1 MTMSTS
7 KTLRSLA
14 TLSVM
19 GGALAF
25 ASAASAGDCSSKKA
39 MQTQASTQQ
48 TQVLASSTTLSP
60 SYTFEQ
66 TQAAPVILAGD
77 YSKKSYSKAKSNIVE
92 TAMATES
99 LSTLV
104 AAVKAADL
112 VGTLSGDGPFTV
124 FAPTNAAF
132 AGLPAGT
139 VDTLLMPENKGQ
151 LTTVLT
157 SHVVSGK
164 FKAKN
169 IVALAKENGGSVQ
182 IPTVGGAMLTAIL
195 SGDTLYVKDE
205 QGGLASVALAD
216 VKTSNGVVHVVDKV
230 LLPGSTS

>member
-1 MTMSTS
+1 MTLYSP
-7 KTLRSLA
+7 KTIRSFA
-14 TLSVM
+14 TLSLM

-25 ASAASAGDCSSKKA
+25 ASAASAGDCSSKKS
-39 MQTQASTQQ
+39 MQTQASTHQ
-48 TQVLASSTTLSP
+48 TQVLASSTSLSP
-60 SYTFEQ
+60 SYAFD
-66 TQAAPVILAGD
+66 QAEVAPVIFAGD
-77 YSKKSYSKAKSNIVE
+77 YGKKKAKSNIVE
-92 TAMATES
+92 TAVATES

-124 FAPTNAAF
+124 FAPTNDAF

-139 VDTLLMPENKGQ
+139 VETLLMPENKGQ

-169 IVALAKENGGSVQ
+169 IVKLAQDNGGSVQ
-182 IPTVGGAMLTAIL
+182 IPTVSGAMLTAIL
-195 SGDTLYVKDE
+195 SGDTLFVKDE

-216 VKTSNGVVHVVDKV
+216 VMTSNGVVHVVDKV
-230 LLPGSTS
+230 LLPGSNS